1 MRRCDSLVSRSLAAV
16 AALALMCGLS
26 VTASAA
32 DDTPVRFEGRV
43 LWIAGTTLVVATE
56 DSQSIHVDLTHVP
69 LDGYLRLRSNDYV
82 VVVGTI
88 PTERN
93 RIVATSIESLEPS
106 LEP

>member
-1 MRRCDSLVSRSLAAV
+1 MRRCAIRGSRGV
-16 AALALMCGLS
+16 AALMALALLCVLS

-56 DSQSIHVDLTHVP
+56 GSQTIAVDLTHVP
-69 LDGYLRLRSNDYV
+69 LDEYQRLQSSDYI
-82 VVVGTI
+82 VVVGTV

-93 RIVATSIESLEPS
+93 RIVATSI
-106 LEP
+106 

>member
-1 MRRCDSLVSRSLAAV
+1 MHRCDTRVSPSLAAL
-16 AALALMCGLS
+16 AALALLCVLS

-56 DSQSIHVDLTHVP
+56 DSQSIAVDLTHVP
-69 LDGYLRLRSNDYV
+69 LDEYQRLQSSDSI
-82 VVVGTI
+82 VVVGTV

-93 RIVATSIESLEPS
+93 RIVATSIEPLEP
-106 LEP
+106 

>member
-1 MRRCDSLVSRSLAAV
+1 MHRCDARVSGSWAAL
-16 AALALMCGLS
+16 AALALLCVLS

-32 DDTPVRFEGRV
+32 DDTSIWFEGRV

-56 DSQSIHVDLTHVP
+56 DSQSITVDLTHVP
-69 LDGYLRLRSNDYV
+69 LDEYLRLRSNDYV

-93 RIVATSIESLEPS
+93 RIVATSIEPLEP
-106 LEP
+106 